1 MSGIADHTR
10 SFLGRKLLRLVNVRN
25 SVYVILYVVLCEHF
39 YMHMYSL
46 LCRLWFTRP
55 LRDLTVLQ
63 QRLDAISLLT
73 SPRHVDVTS
82 SLSDCL
88 KHIKNIPVSCVHV
101 CTFMA
106 CLNEL
111 VFHAHAYSVCFSLN
125 CVQCNKCIFSACSL
139 LSVYLLV

>member
-10 SFLGRKLLRLVNVRN
+10 SFLGRKLLRLVNVCD
-25 SVYVILYVVLCEHF
+25 SFYVIFVCSQLTGVLCEHL
-39 YMHMYSL
+39 YMYMYSL

-111 VFHAHAYSVCFSLN
+111 VLHVHVFC
-125 CVQCNKCIFSACSL
+125 L
-139 LSVYLLV
+139 LLT